1 MLFELTD
8 ELMQLFDE
16 NSIEHYC
23 SKKYPLLESFWSDPE
38 KRPDPDPTLYV
49 LYVMHV
55 NIIFP

>member
-38 KRPDPDPTLYV
+38 KKTGPGSNPVCTV
-49 LYVMHV
+49 LIDFV
-55 NIIFP
+55 